1 MYEISRETFD
11 LRPGD
16 GVDQVCQL
24 LIGLAEEGRPMERIT
39 VFSDRVEVHWIV
51 DENDE
56 VVRLTEGR
64 PSSIESMLGTTEMLE
79 LPQQDDC
86 EDLLRT
92 TFMMC
97 REMEKLRAKPISWV
111 VGDLDMVVEG
121 LKPWG
126 KPAVESVTPMALFGL
141 PVVASAQLGV
151 DRIVLVGGAS
161 RHHNPERGTHAVTA
175 VMKWVGAGQ

>member
-1 MYEISRETFD
+1 MYEISKETFD
-11 LRPGD
+11 LRPGN
-16 GVDQVCQL
+16 GVDDVCRL

-39 VFSDRVEVHWIV
+39 IFSDRVEVRWIV
-51 DENDE
+51 EEEAE

-64 PSSIESMLGTTEMLE
+64 PSSVEGVLATVQMVE
-79 LPQQDDC
+79 LPDKAGG

-97 REMEKLRAKPISWV
+97 KEMEGLRAKPISWV

-126 KPAVESVTPMALFGL
+126 KAVTKGLNPMVMFGL
-141 PVVASAQLGV
+141 PVLASAQLGA
-151 DRIVLVGGAS
+151 DRIVLIGGSS
-161 RHHNPERGTHAVTA
+161 RHHNPERGTHAVSA
-175 VMKWVGAGQ
+175 VMKWAGAGR

>member
-39 VFSDRVEVHWIV
+39 VFSDKVEVRWIV
-51 DENDE
+51 DEDQE
-56 VVRLTEGR
+56 VSRLTEGR
-64 PSSIESMLGTTEMLE
+64 PSSIESMLGTTEMVE
-79 LPQQDDC
+79 LPESDEGD
-86 EDLLRT
+86 DLLRT

-97 REMEKLRAKPISWV
+97 REMEKLQAKPLGWV
-111 VGDLDMVVEG
+111 VGDLDVVAEG
-121 LKPWG
+121 LKQ
-126 KPAVESVTPMALFGL
+126 AVAPMAMFGMPL
-141 PVVASAQLGV
+141 IASAQLGA

-161 RHHNPERGTHAVTA
+161 RHHNPERGTHAVSA
-175 VMKWVGAGQ
+175 VMRWAGAGQ